1 MAKKKKAKAVNS
13 RVAEHR
19 ARMRENGYRQV
30 AVLLPTATIAKLDKL
45 AKLSNEP
52 RATVIDL
59 LIQDGASRLAAKQDP
74 QPTKKKAPAKKKTTR
89 KKRGNCS
96 LCGQYR
102 PDSELKELGRG
113 ANRYKGAQC
122 IDFVECNR
130 KRGIIN

>member
-1 MAKKKKAKAVNS
+1 MAKKKKAKTVNS

-30 AVLLPTATIAKLDKL
+30 AVLLPSETIAKLDKL
-45 AKLSNEP
+45 VKLSNEP

-59 LIQDGASRLAAKQDP
+59 LIQGGVSRLTEQESL
-74 QPTKKKAPAKKKTTR
+74 PAKKKVPAKKKATR
-89 KKRGNCS
+89 KKGGDCS
-96 LCGQYR
+96 LCGQYQ

-122 IDFVECNR
+122 IDFVQCNK

>member
-1 MAKKKKAKAVNS
+1 MAKKKKAKTVSS

-52 RATVIDL
+52 RATVINS
-59 LIQDGASRLAAKQDP
+59 LIQEGASKLTAKKNS
-74 QPTKKKAPAKKKTTR
+74 QPSLVKKKTTR
-89 KKRGNCS
+89 KKGGHCS

-102 PDSELKELGRG
+102 LDSELTELGRG
-113 ANRYKGAQC
+113 ENRYKGAQC
-122 IDFVECNR
+122 IDFVECNV
-130 KRGIIN
+130 KRGIVKN

>member
-74 QPTKKKAPAKKKTTR
+74 QPTKKKAPAKKPAAKKAPAKKAPAKKPVAKKAPAKKAAPKKTAT
-89 KKRGNCS
+89 KK
-96 LCGQYR
+96 
-102 PDSELKELGRG
+102 
-113 ANRYKGAQC
+113 A
-122 IDFVECNR
+122 
-130 KRGIIN
+130 